1 MRHGTRAGR
10 VRPGVVAIAQL
21 ALPGLAVPPLAA
33 QAPWERKPRD
43 RNSRG
48 RGRPGWRVMS
58 LGVVGIFFI
67 SCRSGTDPE
76 TAAIPLA
83 PLASTP
89 APLSVFTDLALAT
102 ETTGCVIDSYESRVH
117 CIHRSG
123 EAVDV
128 FGGRGQGPGEF
139 RYSPINVV
147 RGTDGTV
154 GVISGNRMTVF
165 DPSGRMVNTVS
176 LPGRVSPVAPFDSIF
191 RGYWRESSRSTGRSE
206 YWHLAVNVRTG
217 EILEKRAF
225 PESLAAE
232 ADCPPPPRLS
242 SSRIEAPTS
251 LARGLRFP
259 SGGMV
264 FTALCRGQ
272 LLFLENPNAESGILV
287 EAPLYAPEYPS
298 QREVERFRK
307 FCDSPRGRF
316 LGLACDPERFRN
328 TPEVYGTQYWI
339 DDQSRLWV
347 LTNRDREEF
356 SYLDIYAGPEFEGS
370 VRVRHRAV
378 GFNVLGSTLAVLV
391 DRPVGQDDPDG
402 VPDRG
407 IDWYDINGLDFRKG
421 SVNPEP

>member
-1 MRHGTRAGR
+1 MGAETPRPKQQRAWSAR
-10 VRPGVVAIAQL
+10 L
-21 ALPGLAVPPLAA
+21 AGNV
-33 QAPWERKPRD
+33 
-43 RNSRG
+43 SRG
-48 RGRPGWRVMS
+48 GRDLLHLLPVGNGSGDGSHTTCAARVYS
-58 LGVVGIFFI
+58 GSFVGFQ
-67 SCRSGTDPE
+67 
-76 TAAIPLA
+76 A
-83 PLASTP
+83 
-89 APLSVFTDLALAT
+89 DLALAT
-102 ETTGCVIDSYESRVH
+102 ETTGCVTDSYESRVH

-128 FGGRGQGPGEF
+128 FGGLGQGPGEF

-191 RGYWRESSRSTGRSE
+191 RGYWRESSRSTGRTE

-217 EILEKRAF
+217 ELLEKRAF

-251 LARGLRFP
+251 LARGLSFP

-316 LGLACDPERFRN
+316 LGLACDPERFRT
-328 TPEVYGTQYWI
+328 TPEVYGTQYRI

-378 GFNVLGSTLAVLV
+378 DFDVLGSTLAVLV

-407 IDWYDINGLDFRKG
+407 IDWYDINGLDFGKG
-421 SVNPEP
+421 SVSPEP